1 MSGLP
6 DQARGRTSKYWNPVK
21 LRTYPLASVFLLATG
36 CASVHSPP
44 LSPAVSA
51 AALDARSLD
60 DPRLGAFLVATG
72 SPDAGTAGPWDL
84 QRLTLAAVYYHPD
97 IKVADARLALAQAAI
112 RTAAQRPNPVF
123 NLTPQFN
130 ATSANPTAWTVGTA
144 INLLLELFGKREART
159 EEAKAL
165 AEAAR
170 FEVDSASWQVRGRVR
185 SAMLTLW
192 GAEQRAKLAAQRR
205 DLQNEIT
212 GFLERRMIV
221 GDVSALDVGRE
232 RANRDSAILATSDAA
247 RDVADA
253 RVSLTT
259 AIGIPAHAL
268 DGVHLD
274 YSALTAA
281 PAPMDIPG
289 LRRAA
294 LTTRSDIQA
303 SLARYAAAQTAVRL
317 QLANRFPNLS
327 VGPGYQYDQGDNK
340 FSLSIQSDLPIFN
353 TNGGPIS
360 EAEARRREAAAN
372 FIALQA
378 LVIGEIDRAVAAYQT
393 ASQSLDAAKNL
404 AAGQADRKSRNARIF
419 RTGAI
424 DHVAL
429 LTGDIEYATGQEAL
443 LQALIAQRTALGQI
457 EDAIR
462 IPIFAPALP
471 AAQDRDRSEP

>member
-1 MSGLP
+1 M
-6 DQARGRTSKYWNPVK
+6 K
-21 LRTYPLASVFLLATG
+21 LRTYPFTSVLLLATG

-60 DPRLGAFLVATG
+60 DPRLGVFLAATG
-72 SPDAGTAGPWDL
+72 LPVAGDAGAWDL

-97 IKVADARLALAQAAI
+97 MEIADARLALAQAAV

-165 AEAAR
+165 AVAAR

-192 GAEQRAKLAAQRR
+192 GVEQRAKLVAQRR
-205 DLQNEIT
+205 DLQNEIA
-212 GFLERRMIV
+212 GFLERRLIA
-221 GDVSALDVGRE
+221 GEASALEMGRE
-232 RANRDSAILATSDAA
+232 RANRDAAILATSDAA

-253 RVSLTT
+253 RVSLAT
-259 AIGIPAHAL
+259 AIGVPAHAL
-268 DGVHLD
+268 DGVRLD

-281 PAPMDIPG
+281 PAPIDIQG
-289 LRRAA
+289 LRRTA

-303 SLARYAAAQTAVRL
+303 SLARYAAAQAAVRL

-327 VGPGYQYDQGDNK
+327 IGPGYQYDQGDNK
-340 FSLSIQSDLPIFN
+340 FSLSVQSDLPIFN
-353 TNGGPIS
+353 ANGGPIS

-378 LVIGEIDRAVAAYQT
+378 RVIGEIDRAVAAYQT
-393 ASQSLDAAKNL
+393 ASQSLDAAKTL
-404 AAGQADRKSRNARIF
+404 AAQQADRKSRNARIF
-419 RTGAI
+419 RVGAI

-429 LTGDIEYATGQEAL
+429 LTADIEYAAGQEAL
-443 LQALIAQRTALGQI
+443 LQALIAQRAALGQI
-457 EDAIR
+457 EDAMR

-471 AAQDRDRSEP
+471 ANQDRDRSEP